1 MYVFDKPIYFYL
13 LAIIPVLVGLYLYD
27 LYWKKKKQ
35 REFGSPEIVGRLS
48 PGHSAF
54 KAGLKFTIVLL
65 ALTGLVLALV
75 NPRAGMRKEV
85 VKTKGADIVF
95 AIDVSKSMLAEDV
108 APNRLEKSKQIVSQV
123 MKQLGADRVGIIGY
137 AGSAFPV
144 LPITTDYSVA
154 KMLLEGMD
162 TDMVSSQGTAINE
175 ALLMSASYFDDPK
188 AGKMVV
194 LLSDGE
200 DHGQDSQQAAEELA
214 KNGIKMVTVGIGTE
228 KGATIPLKRNGVT
241 ESYKRDA
248 EGQIVTTKLYPG
260 PLKDLAKI
268 TGGGYIA
275 GNDSREVAQY
285 VAKALENID
294 KKGFASRQVSDYD
307 SQYQWF
313 LGAALLLLLV
323 DTFLLER
330 KTAWIMKLNL
340 FNEKQ
345 Q

>member
-13 LAIIPVLVGLYLYD
+13 LAIIPVLAGLYLYD
-27 LYWKKKKQ
+27 MYWKKKKQ
-35 REFGSPEIVGRLS
+35 REFGSPEMVGRLS
-48 PGHSAF
+48 PENSPF
-54 KAGLKFTIVLL
+54 KAGLKFIIVLL
-65 ALTGLVLALV
+65 VLTGLILALV
-75 NPRAGMRKEV
+75 NPRAGIRKEV
-85 VKTKGADIVF
+85 VKTQGADIVF
-95 AIDVSKSMLAEDV
+95 AIDVSKSMLAEDI

-123 MKQLGADRVGIIGY
+123 MKRLGADRVGIIGY

-144 LPITTDYSVA
+144 LPITTDYGVA

-200 DHGQDSQQAAEELA
+200 DHGQDSNNAAEELA
-214 KNGIKMVTVGIGTE
+214 KRGIKMVTVGIGTE
-228 KGATIPLKRNGVT
+228 KGTTIPLKRNGVT
-241 ESYKRDA
+241 ESYKRDN

-260 PLKDLAKI
+260 PLKELAKI
-268 TGGGYIA
+268 TGGGYIT
-275 GNDSREVAQY
+275 GNDSREVADY

-294 KKGFASRQVSDYD
+294 KKGFATRQVSDYD

-313 LGAALLLLLV
+313 LAAALLLLII
-323 DTFLLER
+323 DMFLLER

-340 FNEKQ
+340 FNEKVQ
-345 Q
+345 

>member
-35 REFGSPEIVGRLS
+35 REFGSPEIVERLS
-48 PGHSAF
+48 PGHSPF

-313 LGAALLLLLV
+313 LGSALLLLLL